1 MSGANAGLAQ
11 ETIGQRIRRLRKA
24 RGWTQ
29 YELAAEAEVTRYS
42 LLRWEAG
49 TKPQSFESF
58 VRVADALG
66 VSLDELY
73 RGSR

>member
-1 MSGANAGLAQ
+1 MS
-11 ETIGQRIRRLRKA
+11 ETMGERIRRLRKA

-49 TKPQSFESF
+49 TKMQSAESLA
-58 VRVADALG
+58 RVAGALE
-66 VSLDELY
+66 VSMDELWHGV
-73 RGSR
+73 RAS